1 MRGRPAQAW
10 TASPR
15 ARCTSTPHQLPVCEA
30 GGVFASMQQARRDLA
45 APQQPG
51 QVLQADA
58 SPAGVAG
65 PGGRALAGGGEFVH
79 ALAELCEPR
88 FAPCRARRRAPPYI
102 LGDAR
107 LRGAAAYLHSAVC
120 RASITRP

>member
-1 MRGRPAQAW
+1 
-10 TASPR
+10 
-15 ARCTSTPHQLPVCEA
+15 
-30 GGVFASMQQARRDLA
+30 MQQARRDLA